1 MKRYAYILSLCSLF
15 LVLGSTLRAQ
25 DVQRLSE
32 RQIIGTAR
40 YVGMGGAMTAI
51 GGDPSAVLDN
61 PAGLGL
67 YRRSE
72 ISLTLDETIDK
83 TTQVH
88 SMQNSPTQSYTR
100 FRFAAPNISAIWAWG
115 NPQRQRGMIY
125 SNFMLAANRLANFNR
140 DVVVKG
146 EGMGMVSSLCALTNG
161 LEEQYLQDKPWDD
174 AEIGWLSILGYEAY
188 LINPIVDSLELD
200 IMKKYQWTP
209 AADFTNGSLS
219 VSESGT
225 YDQYTLS
232 WAGNINNQWYLG
244 LTLNIPTLSYIKRT
258 SHQETDRVNSA
269 ELKSLYHLSGVGV
282 SGSVGLIF
290 RPIQALRI
298 GASFQTPTVMSLS
311 VQTEGDMYSSIA
323 GYEILTPTSGVVNTE
338 LTSPLRSSVSV
349 AGQIG
354 NKGLIA
360 VQYDYAHSAEMEDVH
375 TLRVGAEAQVTRGL
389 FLNAGYVY
397 ESSFM
402 KEDPVW
408 MLGYNEIRTD
418 MDYRYT
424 SSSQYASVGFG
435 YRGNG
440 IVAQLAYQYRWQT
453 LHQYA
458 SEMQLLPF
466 EVGTQTHR
474 IVATLAWRFSDRA
487 QMAYDNGVE
496 QYTYIEPRRNDL
508 TQIRKY

>member
-1 MKRYAYILSLCSLF
+1 
-15 LVLGSTLRAQ
+15 
-25 DVQRLSE
+25 
-32 RQIIGTAR
+32 
-40 YVGMGGAMTAI
+40 
-51 GGDPSAVLDN
+51 
-61 PAGLGL
+61 
-67 YRRSE
+67 
-72 ISLTLDETIDK
+72 
-83 TTQVH
+83 
-88 SMQNSPTQSYTR
+88 MQNSPTQSYTR

-115 NPQRQRGMIY
+115 NPQRQRGLIY
-125 SNFMLAANRLANFNR
+125 SNVMLSANRLANFNR

-200 IMKKYQWTP
+200 VMKKYQWTP
-209 AADFTNGSLS
+209 AVDFTNGTLS

-244 LTLNIPTLSYIKRT
+244 LSLNIPTLSYIKRT

-282 SGSVGLIF
+282 SGSIGLIY

-323 GYEILTPTSGVVNTE
+323 GQNYEILTPASGVSNTE
-338 LTSPLRSSVSV
+338 MMSPLRSSVSV

-424 SSSQYASVGFG
+424 ASSQYASVGFG

-466 EVGTQTHR
+466 EIGTQTHR

>member
-1 MKRYAYILSLCSLF
+1 MKRFLLILLLAYSLSPIANS
-15 LVLGSTLRAQ
+15 Q
-25 DVQRLSE
+25 DVQRFSE

-72 ISLTLDETIDK
+72 ISLTLDETIDNTK
-83 TTQVH
+83 QLHTSLH
-88 SMQNSPTQSYTR
+88 NSAQRS
-100 FRFAAPNISAIWAWG
+100 RFAAPNISAIWAWG
-115 NPQRQRGMIY
+115 NPQRQRGLIY
-125 SNFMLAANRLANFNR
+125 SNVMLSANRLANFNR
-140 DVVVKG
+140 DVLVSG
-146 EGMGMVSSLCALTNG
+146 EGMGMLSSLSALTNG
-161 LEEQYLQDKPWDD
+161 LEEQYLQNKPWDD
-174 AEIGWLSILGYEAY
+174 VEIGWLSILGYEAY

-200 IMKKYQWTP
+200 VMKKYQWTP
-209 AADFTNGSLS
+209 AVDFTNGTLS

-244 LTLNIPTLSYIKRT
+244 LSLNIPTLSYIKRT

-282 SGSVGLIF
+282 SGSVGLIC

-298 GASFQTPTVMSLS
+298 GASFQTPTMMSLS
-311 VQTEGDMYSSIA
+311 VQTEGDMYSTVE
-323 GYEILTPTSGVVNTE
+323 GKKYEALTPASGVVSSE
-338 LTSPLRSSVSV
+338 MVSPLRTSVSV

-360 VQYDYAHSAEMEDVH
+360 VQYDYAHSSEMEDVH
-375 TLRVGAEAQVTRGL
+375 TLRIGAEAQATRGL

-402 KEDPVW
+402 KNDPVW

-424 SSSQYASVGFG
+424 QSSQYLSAGVG
-435 YRGNG
+435 YRSDAV
-440 IVAQLAYQYRWQT
+440 VAQLAYQFRWQT
-453 LHQYA
+453 VHQYA
-458 SEMQLLPF
+458 SEMQLLPI
-466 EVGTQTHR
+466 EVGTQTHS
-474 IVATLAWRFSDRA
+474 IVATLAWRF
-487 QMAYDNGVE
+487 
-496 QYTYIEPRRNDL
+496 
-508 TQIRKY
+508 